1 MKKIFITTAL
11 LIGFTSCTKEEE
23 EICKTC
29 TTTTTL
35 NDLIISLSHK
45 EYCGDAINNLDG
57 QIIYNSNSSVT
68 TIECY

>member
-1 MKKIFITTAL
+1 MKKILITTVL
-11 LIGFTSCTKEEE
+11 FIGFTSCNEDE

-35 NDLIISLSHK
+35 NELITSVSHK
-45 EYCGDAINNLDG
+45 EYCGDAINKLDG
-57 QIIYNSNSSVT
+57 QIIHNSNSSVT